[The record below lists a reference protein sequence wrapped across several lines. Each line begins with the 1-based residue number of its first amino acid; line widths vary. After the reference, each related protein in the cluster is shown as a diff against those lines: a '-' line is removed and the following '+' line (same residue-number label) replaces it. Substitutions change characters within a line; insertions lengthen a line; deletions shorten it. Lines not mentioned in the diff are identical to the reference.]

1 MLSDTYKDLLVP
13 VGDPQPPSALSW
25 CLPQILSV
33 WSCQRP
39 RTLWRALSG
48 EWRKGHWQGAASG
61 PKGQLAV
68 WEMASP
74 AAGFWWTIVRPEH
87 TRGLAGG
94 GGAFLE
100 GVQVW
105 AGEGRLG
112 RPPPASKPWPAC
124 LFVRGGSLLGNV
136 LMQCPPKC
144 QVQSK
149 PPL

>member
-1 MLSDTYKDLLVP
+1 MVPIKICSSLLET
-13 VGDPQPPSALSW
+13 PS
-25 CLPQILSV
+25 LPTLCPGV
-33 WSCQRP
+33 FPKSCQSSCRRP

-61 PKGQLAV
+61 PEAQLTV

-74 AAGFWWTIVRPEH
+74 AAGFWWTIVRPKH
-87 TRGLAGG
+87 TRRLAGG
-94 GGAFLE
+94 GGVFLE

-124 LFVRGGSLLGNV
+124 LFVRGGSSLGNA
-136 LMQCPPKC
+136 LMQCSPKC